1 MIYKSSFNSRIG
13 KLYYIWSLESEL
25 PEIVF
30 LSTDRKSLE
39 DYQEVLKEKYP
50 ELSFENK
57 KSDEIEDS
65 VKKYLS
71 GNKTGL
77 DLTPHF
83 MTGTNFE
90 KRIWKATQKIPYGKV
105 ASYREIAEKAG
116 CPGAWRAAGT
126 ALNHNPV
133 MLVVPCHR
141 VIKSSGQI
149 GFFGGGED
157 LKSFLLDLE
166 QS

>member
-1 MIYKSSFNSRIG
+1 MLNRASFESRIG
-13 KLYYIWSLESEL
+13 KLYYIWLPGSE
-25 PEIVF
+25 PAGIVF
-30 LSTDRKSLE
+30 LSTSKRSFEKYRKVLIEKYPGLSFSDKRSGEIENLLTGYLSGKRKSL
-39 DYQEVLKEKYP
+39 
-50 ELSFENK
+50 
-57 KSDEIEDS
+57 
-65 VKKYLS
+65 
-71 GNKTGL
+71 
-77 DLTPHF
+77 DLNPHF
-83 MTGTNFE
+83 LTGTGFE
-90 KRIWKATQKIPYGKV
+90 KRIWKETQQIPYGKV

-116 CPGAWRAAGT
+116 YPGAWRAAGT

-166 QS
+166 QP